1 MKRTQRDDRR
11 CSGFTII
18 EVMIVVL
25 IMGMIAAIVIPNL
38 GMFVPEARL
47 NSAAQ
52 QLVSNID
59 FARSEARI
67 QGKRVT
73 LEFDLENER
82 WRYVLPPEEQLTSD
96 QDVQTLETNYL
107 AWQELEED
115 VEFESAGNATNGL
128 VRDKIFQMVFDEN
141 GFTSDQSIILQLA
154 SDPQMT
160 WTVQIHGLTGR
171 CEVIRDYEGEAH
183 PFAET
188 GEGMF

>member
-1 MKRTQRDDRR
+1 
-11 CSGFTII
+11 
-18 EVMIVVL
+18 MIVVL